1 MSGTFITTGTRGQT
15 HTVPE
20 VASDT
25 FALIGATQ
33 TLVGK
38 TLTSPTINTPTI
50 TSPAITGLATVTSTF
65 AAGVSGATGRA
76 ITGLATLPAWTSGT
90 AMGVAGRITC
100 GGTVSAGSYIY
111 GTQGKVTIGA
121 FATSGIVAG
130 LYGQLDVTGST
141 ISAGNIAP
149 IQSNLYGYTTG
160 TSTILTGL
168 YVEHAGGGVINSLA
182 RFFGKS
188 TYVFDIE
195 TNVHNQVS
203 TTGTAAA
210 TTSKGWLK
218 ILVDGV
224 ARYIPLTDS
233 VS

>member
-1 MSGTFITTGTRGQT
+1 MSSYLTTGTRGRK
-15 HTVPE
+15 HLVPD

-25 FALIGATQ
+25 IMLLGATQ
-33 TLVGK
+33 T
-38 TLTSPTINTPTI
+38 
-50 TSPAITGLATVTSTF
+50 ITGVKTYTGLQTVTATF
-65 AAGVSGATGRA
+65 AAGVSGASGRA
-76 ITGLATLPAWTSGT
+76 FTAQTTLPAWTTGT
-90 AMGVAGRITC
+90 AICLAGRATC
-100 GGTVSAGSYIY
+100 GGTVSAGTYIY
-111 GTQGKVTIGA
+111 GTQGKVTVGA
-121 FATSGIVAG
+121 FATSGVVAG

-141 ISAGNIAP
+141 ISAGNISP

-168 YVEHAGGGVINSLA
+168 YIEHAGGGVINSGI
-182 RFFGKS
+182 RIFGKC
-188 TYVFDIE
+188 TYVLDVE

-203 TTGTAAA
+203 TTGTAGSTAA
-210 TTSKGWLK
+210 KGWLK